1 MKYFV
6 FLFAF
11 LSFTFT
17 VRAQALKPGETIPPI
32 AFNLLGENAEILT
45 SESLEGKAILLDFWA
60 TWCSPCIASMEHLDE
75 LQQTFED
82 QLQVIAI
89 SEESEERLGRFIEH
103 TDHQFLFARD
113 EGMLREIFPYGIIPH
128 SVLISPTGSVV
139 AITSPEKITREIIGK
154 ALRGETVDL
163 PVKKYALNFDP
174 SFDYFQADTNTVS
187 SFTLQPFNPATPAFS
202 KQYYDGPFKGRRLSV
217 YNMNISGLY
226 RLAYGTTIFR
236 VVLEFDESLV
246 DWEQEE
252 NRYCADVI
260 VEDPGDLLPEFRRQ
274 LSRAQKIK
282 ARTERR
288 AQKVVVL
295 RALEEGTLNAT
306 PSEPKQGYAGRQDG
320 FSGEGA
326 TLEDFRSYLEGF
338 GIFNLPVVNETEIE
352 GTFVIDFS
360 YDPENPKTFK
370 TAMQEL
376 GLSYSWEERDIEV
389 LVLYL
394 EE

>member
-174 SFDYFQADTNTVS
+174 SFDYFQADTNTVVQLHPPA
-187 SFTLQPFNPATPAFS
+187 LQSRHALPS
-202 KQYYDGPFKGRRLSV
+202 QRQYYDGPFKRAPLV
-217 YNMNISGLY
+217 GLQHEY
-226 RLAYGTTIFR
+226 LRTLPF
-236 VVLEFDESLV
+236 SLRN
-246 DWEQEE
+246 DH
-252 NRYCADVI
+252 
-260 VEDPGDLLPEFRRQ
+260 
-274 LSRAQKIK
+274 
-282 ARTERR
+282 
-288 AQKVVVL
+288 
-295 RALEEGTLNAT
+295 
-306 PSEPKQGYAGRQDG
+306 
-320 FSGEGA
+320 FSG
-326 TLEDFRSYLEGF
+326 SF
-338 GIFNLPVVNETEIE
+338 GI
-352 GTFVIDFS
+352 
-360 YDPENPKTFK
+360 
-370 TAMQEL
+370 
-376 GLSYSWEERDIEV
+376 
-389 LVLYL
+389 
-394 EE
+394 